1 MTVDE
6 AIIILTGNYSGDDEM
21 AQATDVLLADH
32 RRLKRLVSDQLPN
45 GGLRVQGEPKSMQPT
60 IENDKP

>member
-1 MTVDE
+1 MTIDE
-6 AIIILTGNYSGDDEM
+6 AISILTGNWAGDDEM

-45 GGLRVQGEPKSMQPT
+45 GGLRVHGEPKSMQPT